1 MLARPLVFATRSCLL
16 PALYATALLVSAW
29 SASVQALTFS
39 PADMLGW
46 EPKSFAGETEYRL
59 VFDPQ
64 LQQPVVRASS
74 RGAASGL
81 FYEQRIDLDA
91 TPWLSWR
98 WRVERFPTV
107 TDERVKRGD
116 DFAVRVYVVVRD
128 GWTRLSSKA
137 ISYVWAQQA
146 EVGQSWANPFAGD
159 KAMML
164 ALRNRQDGEGWVS
177 EKRNL
182 KADLRRLFG
191 KDFRY
196 LEAVAIMTDAD
207 NGKGSAIGYYADL
220 VFTRE

>member
-1 MLARPLVFATRSCLL
+1 MMPSRLLAIVLLGAWLATG
-16 PALYATALLVSAW
+16 PAR
-29 SASVQALTFS
+29 ALTFT

-46 EPKSFAGETEYRL
+46 EQKLFAGNTEYRL

-64 LQQPVVRASS
+64 LQQQVIRASS
-74 RGAASGL
+74 QGAASGL

-98 WRVERFPTV
+98 WRVERFPAV
-107 TDERVKRGD
+107 ADERVKAGD

-137 ISYVWAQQA
+137 ISYVWSQQA
-146 EVGQSWANPFAGD
+146 GVGQRWPNPFAGD

-164 ALRNRQDGEGWVS
+164 ALRNQRSDGGWMS

-191 KDFRY
+191 KEFRY
-196 LEAVAIMTDAD
+196 IDAVAIMTDAD
-207 NGKGSAIGYYADL
+207 NGKGTAIGYYGDL
-220 VFTRE
+220 VFSAD

>member
-1 MLARPLVFATRSCLL
+1 MLTRTFFMSLCGYLWL
-16 PALYATALLVSAW
+16 AGA
-29 SASVQALTFS
+29 VQALEFS
-39 PADMLGW
+39 PVDMLGW
-46 EPKSFAGETEYRL
+46 EHKRFAGETEYRL
-59 VFDPQ
+59 EFAPE
-64 LQQPVVRASS
+64 LQQQVIQASS
-74 RGAASGL
+74 RAAASGL

-98 WRVERFPTV
+98 WRVDQFPMVTRERT
-107 TDERVKRGD
+107 KSGD

-146 EVGQSWANPFAGD
+146 EVGQSWENPFAGD

-164 ALRNRQDGEGWVS
+164 ALRNRQHGDGWIS
-177 EKRNL
+177 EKRNI

-196 LEAVAIMTDAD
+196 IDAVAIMTDAD
-207 NGKGSAIGYYADL
+207 NGKSSAIGYYTGL

>member
-1 MLARPLVFATRSCLL
+1 MRYSIFMIFMACLL
-16 PALYATALLVSAW
+16 WPVPVVALE
-29 SASVQALTFS
+29 FS

-46 EPKSFAGETEYRL
+46 EHKRFAGETEYRL

-64 LQQPVVRASS
+64 LQQQVIRASS
-74 RGAASGL
+74 RASASGL

-98 WRVERFPTV
+98 WRVEQFPTV
-107 TDERVKRGD
+107 TSERAKSGD

-146 EVGQSWANPFAGD
+146 EVGQSWENPFAGD

-164 ALRNRQDGEGWVS
+164 TLRNRQHGDGWIS
-177 EKRNL
+177 EKRNI

-196 LEAVAIMTDAD
+196 IDAVAIMSDAD
-207 NGKGSAIGYYADL
+207 NSNSSAIGYYTGL

>member
-1 MLARPLVFATRSCLL
+1 MLTRPFLAPILGCLL
-16 PALYATALLVSAW
+16 LALSVPVAALA
-29 SASVQALTFS
+29 FS

-46 EPKSFAGETEYRL
+46 EPKSFAGETDYRL
-59 VFDPQ
+59 VFDPR
-64 LQQPVVRASS
+64 LQRQVVRASS
-74 RGAASGL
+74 QGAASGL
-81 FYEQRIDLDA
+81 FYEQRIDLDD

-98 WRVERFPTV
+98 WRVERFPAV
-107 TDERVKRGD
+107 VDERTRAGD

-146 EVGQSWANPFAGD
+146 PVGQRWENPFAGD

-164 ALRNRQDGEGWVS
+164 VLRNPQDGDGWVS

-196 LEAVAIMTDAD
+196 IEAVAIMTDAD
-207 NGKGSAIGYYADL
+207 NSKGSAIGYYADL
-220 VFTRE
+220 TFTRE

>member
-1 MLARPLVFATRSCLL
+1 MYTSLIFSLL
-16 PALYATALLVSAW
+16 LLVLSAMAW
-29 SASVQALTFS
+29 FAPVLSAQAQSLEFT

-46 EPKSFAGETEYRL
+46 EQKSFAGNTDYQL
-59 VFDPQ
+59 VLDPQ
-64 LQQPVVRASS
+64 LQQPVVRAQS

-98 WRVERFPTV
+98 WRVERFPAV
-107 TDERVKRGD
+107 TDERVKAGD

-146 EVGQSWANPFAGD
+146 GVGQRWPNPFAGD

-164 ALRNRQDGEGWVS
+164 ALRNQEDGGGWVT

-191 KDFRY
+191 KEFRY
-196 LEAVAIMTDAD
+196 IDAVAIMTDAD
-207 NGKGSAIGYYADL
+207 NGKGTAIGYYADL

>member
-1 MLARPLVFATRSCLL
+1 MRDSIFMIFMACLL
-16 PALYATALLVSAW
+16 WPVPVVALE
-29 SASVQALTFS
+29 FS
-39 PADMLGW
+39 PAAMLGW
-46 EPKSFAGETEYRL
+46 EHKRFAGETEYRL
-59 VFDPQ
+59 ELDPQ
-64 LQQPVVRASS
+64 LQQQVIRASS
-74 RGAASGL
+74 RAAASGL

-98 WRVERFPTV
+98 WRVEQFPMV
-107 TDERVKRGD
+107 TSERTKAGD

-146 EVGQSWANPFAGD
+146 EVGQSWQNPFAGD

-164 ALRNRQDGEGWVS
+164 ALRSQQDGDGWIS
-177 EKRNL
+177 EKRNI

-207 NGKGSAIGYYADL
+207 NGNSRAIGYYTSL

>member
-1 MLARPLVFATRSCLL
+1 MRDSIFMIFMACVLWPLQAV
-16 PALYATALLVSAW
+16 ALEL
-29 SASVQALTFS
+29 S

-46 EPKSFAGETEYRL
+46 EHKRFAGDTEYRL

-64 LQQPVVRASS
+64 LQQQVVRASS
-74 RGAASGL
+74 RAAASGL

-98 WRVERFPTV
+98 WRVEQFPTV
-107 TDERVKRGD
+107 TKERAKLGD

-146 EVGQSWANPFAGD
+146 NAGQTWANPFAGD
-159 KAMML
+159 KAMMW
-164 ALRNRQDGEGWVS
+164 ALRNRQDGDGWIS
-177 EKRNL
+177 EKRNI

-196 LEAVAIMTDAD
+196 LDAVAIMSDAD
-207 NGKGSAIGYYADL
+207 NSNSSAIGYYTGL

>member
-1 MLARPLVFATRSCLL
+1 MHGTSLCGWLL
-16 PALYATALLVSAW
+16 LALLCTETRADVRFPPE
-29 SASVQALTFS
+29 SVMA
-39 PADMLGW
+39 W
-46 EPKSFAGETEYRL
+46 EPKSFAGNTEYRL

-64 LQQPVVRASS
+64 LQQQVVRAQS

-98 WRVERFPTV
+98 WRVERFPAV
-107 TDERVKRGD
+107 TDERTKSGD

-146 EVGQSWANPFAGD
+146 GVGQRWPNPFAGD

-164 ALRNRQDGEGWVS
+164 ALRNQQSDGGWVS

-196 LEAVAIMTDAD
+196 IDAVAIMTDAD
-207 NGKGSAIGYYADL
+207 NGKGTAIGYYGDL
-220 VFTRE
+220 VFSAD

>member
-1 MLARPLVFATRSCLL
+1 MFFGIFTIAARGRLLLALFATVLSA
-16 PALYATALLVSAW
+16 PAWFASA
-29 SASVQALTFS
+29 QTMEFS

-46 EPKSFAGETEYRL
+46 EPKSFAGDTEYRL
-59 VFDPQ
+59 VFDRQ
-64 LQQPVVRASS
+64 LQQQVVRASS
-74 RGAASGL
+74 RAAASAL

-107 TDERVKRGD
+107 TDERVKAGD

-146 EVGQSWANPFAGD
+146 GVGQSWANPFAGD

-164 ALRNRQDGEGWVS
+164 ALRNRQDGGGWVS

-196 LEAVAIMTDAD
+196 IEAVAIMTDAD
-207 NGKGSAIGYYADL
+207 NGKGTAIGYYADIA
-220 VFTRE
+220 FTKE

>member
-1 MLARPLVFATRSCLL
+1 MYASLIFSLL
-16 PALYATALLVSAW
+16 LL
-29 SASVQALTFS
+29 ALTA
-39 PADMLGW
+39 PAKALEFTPTDMLGW
-46 EPKSFAGETEYRL
+46 APKSFAGNTDYRL
-59 VFDPQ
+59 EFDPQ
-64 LQQPVVRASS
+64 LQRQVVRASS
-74 RGAASGL
+74 QGTASGL
-81 FYEQRIDLDA
+81 FYEQRIDLDD
-91 TPWLSWR
+91 TSWLSWR

-107 TDERVKRGD
+107 TDERAKVGD

-146 EVGQSWANPFAGD
+146 TAGQGWANPFTGD

-164 ALRNRQDGEGWVS
+164 ALRNRQDGDGWVN

-196 LEAVAIMTDAD
+196 IEAVAIMTDAD
-207 NGKGSAIGYYADL
+207 NSKSHAIGYYTDL
-220 VFTRE
+220 AFTRE

>member
-1 MLARPLVFATRSCLL
+1 MPSRLLAIVLLGVWLVAE
-16 PALYATALLVSAW
+16 PAR
-29 SASVQALTFS
+29 ALTFT
-39 PADMLGW
+39 PADVLGW
-46 EPKSFAGETEYRL
+46 KPKSFAGETEYRL

-64 LQQPVVRASS
+64 LQQPVLRASS
-74 RGAASGL
+74 EGAASGL

-107 TDERVKRGD
+107 TDERTKSGD

-128 GWTRLSSKA
+128 GWTRLSSQA

-146 EVGQSWANPFAGD
+146 EVGQHWANPFAGD

-164 ALRNRQDGEGWVS
+164 ALRNPQDGNGWVS

-207 NGKGSAIGYYADL
+207 NGKGNAIGYYADL